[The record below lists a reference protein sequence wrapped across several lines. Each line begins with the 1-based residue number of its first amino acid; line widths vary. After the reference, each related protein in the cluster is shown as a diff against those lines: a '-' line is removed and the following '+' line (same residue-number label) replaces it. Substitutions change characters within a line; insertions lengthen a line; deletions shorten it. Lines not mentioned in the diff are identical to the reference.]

1 MVLDIVFASV
11 DPHDLGPLC
20 VVHVLRVVIV
30 LIEEPLLDFIVELM
44 TGLDDLD
51 QLDSA

>member
-1 MVLDIVFASV
+1 MLDVVFASV
-11 DPHDLGPLC
+11 DPHHLGAFR

-30 LIEEPLLDFIVELM
+30 LIEEPLLDLIVELM
-44 TGLDDLD
+44 TGLDDLR